1 MHESAS
7 YLFTVESACSA
18 WRLDRFLALK
28 LQKTVSREKIK
39 KAVLS
44 GACKVGPHI
53 CREPALRVEAGQE
66 IALDLPGATARL
78 LPEQGDLVVLYE
90 DKFISV
96 LDKPAGL
103 TVHPCPSCP
112 KGTLVHRL
120 AARFPE
126 LLQQEGERPGIVH
139 RLDKDTS
146 GLLLTALS
154 EEARLRL
161 AEAFAAREIKKEYL
175 ALVRGVPESS
185 GTIDAPIGRDPSVKV
200 RMAVVKNG
208 RPALTQWQVAY
219 ADDRSRFS
227 LLHVRIHTGRTH
239 QIRVHMA
246 HIGHPLW
253 GDALYGP
260 QGEDDPCSRQM
271 LHAWRLAFTHPSSGE
286 LLSFC
291 CRPPED
297 FRNAVSLLDQRMQ
310 RVVVTGMPGCGKSV
324 LLRVLREK
332 GCSTWSADAVVARLY
347 EPGQEG
353 WQLLYQRYGDRFVPD
368 VRTPVDRHALANAF
382 EDDPNLRREV
392 EKIIHQLVRAD
403 LEAFWKQQE
412 KAGARRAVAEV
423 PLWFES
429 GWKVD
434 AGFEPI
440 LVGIRCDQS
449 ARYARLTEH
458 RRWSQKLIAAVD
470 SWQWD
475 EARKLRG
482 CALVVDNNGTIEQL
496 SAVAA
501 TLLQQLDGMEAERCA
516 FQNALWERL
525 SKLPTAASRSDVQPC
540 VFTSE
545 S

>member
-7 YLFTVESACSA
+7 PYLFTVESACCGQ
-18 WRLDRFLALK
+18 RLDSFLALR
-28 LQKTVSREKIK
+28 LRQKAVSREKIK

-44 GACKVGPHI
+44 GACKIGAHI

-66 IALDLPGATARL
+66 ISLDLSGSTARL
-78 LPEQGDLVVLYE
+78 IPEQGELVVLYE

-175 ALVRGVPESS
+175 ALVRGVPEAS
-185 GTIDAPIGRDPSVKV
+185 GTIEAPIGRDPSVKV

-208 RPALTQWQVAY
+208 RPALTQWQVVY

-246 HIGHPLW
+246 SIGHPLW

-260 QGEDDPCSRQM
+260 QRKEDPCSRQM
-271 LHAWRLAFTHPSSGE
+271 LHAWRLAFTHPFSGK

-310 RVVVTGMPGCGKSV
+310 RVVLTGMPGCGKSA
-324 LLRVLREK
+324 LLRSLEEK
-332 GCSTWSADAVVARLY
+332 GYPTWSADAVVLRLY

-353 WQLLYQRYGDRFVPD
+353 WQLLYRRYGDRFVPD
-368 VRTPVDRHALANAF
+368 ARKPVDRRALAEAF
-382 EDDPNLRREV
+382 AGDPNFKREV
-392 EKIIHQLVRAD
+392 EKVIHQLVRAD
-403 LEAFWKQQE
+403 LEAFWARQE
-412 KAGARRAVAEV
+412 KAGAHRAVAEV

-429 GWKVD
+429 GWKAE

-440 LVGIRCDQS
+440 LVGIRCDQHV
-449 ARYARLTEH
+449 RYARLAEH
-458 RRWSQKLIAAVD
+458 RRWSRDFIATVD

-475 EARKLRG
+475 ETRKLRG
-482 CALVVDNNGTIEQL
+482 CALLVDNTGTVEQL
-496 SAVAA
+496 SAAAA
-501 TLLQQLDGMEAERCA
+501 TLLQQLDGMESERCA
-516 FQNALWERL
+516 SQNVVWERL
-525 SKLPTAASRSDVQPC
+525 VELPPEVSRADTQA
-540 VFTSE
+540 
-545 S
+545 